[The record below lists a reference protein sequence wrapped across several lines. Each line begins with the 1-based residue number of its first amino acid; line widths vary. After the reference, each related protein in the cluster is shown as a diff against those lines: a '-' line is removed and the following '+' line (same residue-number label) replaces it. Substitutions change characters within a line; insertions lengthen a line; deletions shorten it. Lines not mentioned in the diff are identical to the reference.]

1 MGKNLNIVGC
11 GQLLTTYILNI
22 LKNVKIEFKPHLVC
36 VNFLEDESLNFD
48 RSRVRQ
54 WPRAS
59 FSQKKAG

>member
-1 MGKNLNIVGC
+1 M
-11 GQLLTTYILNI
+11 TTYILTI
-22 LKNVKIEFKPHLVC
+22 SKNVKIEFKPHLVC

-59 FSQKKAG
+59 FPQKKAG